1 MSMVLPPNYF
11 PTPSPPRYSYLLPE
25 GEETVEFT
33 PRGNAPTNVLVNI
46 TKTCSFLT
54 IILKDQNPAEECPT
68 YGRGSTI
75 HGEIGLRSSASVL
88 SVSIKLKGRLRV
100 SISDSGSATI
110 PVVSESAVLWSRD
123 SAHKDLCPSV
133 LPFSIAFPTT
143 FKHGDRVRSIP
154 PSFSEAYYQLPAIS
168 AQCSYI
174 LKVTIHNSSKMT
186 FWKPSRSYSLW
197 LNYRPRT
204 RPQRPVFHLDRFLAT
219 LKQIPEDWLELES
232 TMRIRRTDSPD
243 LKPISCR
250 FFFPSVGA
258 FGLSDTIPFHIQ
270 ISSSLASLRL
280 LLSPEI
286 PNSGTERPSVRV
298 FISRQTM
305 VEVNTRKCWRTAT
318 LVEGRVRAIAPPI
331 YTTAVEGADTYVD
344 WEGEVRVEKDM
355 VQYGG
360 FNIGT
365 VIVKDYIVFAITPP
379 NPRSCP
385 LLAHQHSV
393 PIKLVTDVWTDG
405 STSHPLDT

>member
-1 MSMVLPPNYF
+1 MEYSNFGTIQCLTAGSYRKCSFRLPFRSSDVSDCLHRILHEMSMVLPPNYF

-33 PRGNAPTNVLVNI
+33 PRGNAPTNVL
-46 TKTCSFLT
+46 TKIRPRNVPLIAGALQFM
-54 IILKDQNPAEECPT
+54 
-68 YGRGSTI
+68 
-75 HGEIGLRSSASVL
+75 
-88 SVSIKLKGRLRV
+88 LKGRLRV

-174 LKVTIHNSSKMT
+174 LKVTIHNSSKMA

-243 LKPISCR
+243 LKPISYL
-250 FFFPSVGA
+250 FKLGVITASVITRNPE
-258 FGLSDTIPFHIQ
+258 FGNRATQRSSIHIPT
-270 ISSSLASLRL
+270 
-280 LLSPEI
+280 
-286 PNSGTERPSVRV
+286 ND
-298 FISRQTM
+298 
-305 VEVNTRKCWRTAT
+305 
-318 LVEGRVRAIAPPI
+318 GRSQYAKMLENGNVGGGK
-331 YTTAVEGADTYVD
+331 GADTYVD

-393 PIKLVTDVWTDG
+393 PIKLVTDLTRCAFRYQG
-405 STSHPLDT
+405 QGH